1 MGQRVTQRI
10 LECHCCNRTPE
21 DGEHMWE
28 MCGDYLC
35 AECVDGDNDK
45 DEDE

>member
-10 LECHCCNRTPE
+10 LECQECGVVPE
-21 DGEHMWE
+21 DGDYLWE
-28 MCGDYLC
+28 MCGGYTC
-35 AECVDGDNDK
+35 KECVDK